1 MDYEVVINST
11 LRLGMQAP
19 DFEANTTCGNVK
31 LSEYKGKWVVFF
43 SHPADFT
50 PVCTTE
56 ILAFQKMIKY
66 FEERNTQLLGLSV
79 DSNPSHL
86 AWLKNIKDNT
96 GVEITF
102 PLIADKDMSIARRYG
117 MIAPEVANTETVR
130 NVYII
135 DDKQVIRTI
144 LMYPMTNGRYIP
156 EIIRI
161 IDSLQITDKENVST
175 PANWVPGNPVV
186 VPSPKQFCNI
196 NSNVDNERLT
206 CVDWYLCF
214 KKLEN
219 QSINKNVQREINSKE
234 NVK

>member
-19 DFEANTTCGNVK
+19 DFDAITTCGNIK
-31 LSEYKGKWVVFF
+31 LSDYKGKWVVLF

-56 ILAFQKMIKY
+56 FLAFQKMIKY
-66 FEERNTQLLGLSV
+66 FEERNTCLIGLSV
-79 DSNPSHL
+79 DSNSSHL
-86 AWLKNIKDNT
+86 AWFKNIKDNT

-102 PLIADKDMSIARRYG
+102 PLIADKDMTIARRYG
-117 MIAPEVANTETVR
+117 MIAPDITNTETVR
-130 NVYII
+130 NVYVI
-135 DDKQVIRTI
+135 DDKQIIRTI

-161 IDSLQITDKENVST
+161 IDALQLSDKDNVVT

-186 VPSPKQFCNI
+186 IPPPKIYCDMNK
-196 NSNVDNERLT
+196 NLENENLT

-214 KKLEN
+214 KKGD
-219 QSINKNVQREINSKE
+219 KNFVDKKIQQRDTKE
-234 NVK
+234 VK

>member
-19 DFEANTTCGNVK
+19 DFEAITTCGNIK
-31 LSEYKGKWVVFF
+31 LSDYKGKWVVFF

-56 ILAFQKMIKY
+56 FLAFQKMIKY
-66 FEERNTQLLGLSV
+66 FDERNTSLIGLSV
-79 DSNPSHL
+79 DSNSSHL

-102 PLIADKDMSIARRYG
+102 PLIADKDMSIARKYG
-117 MIAPEVANTETVR
+117 MLAPNVSATETVR

-135 DDKQVIRTI
+135 DDKQIIRTI
-144 LMYPMTNGRYIP
+144 LIYPLTNGRYIP
-156 EIIRI
+156 EIIRM
-161 IDSLQITDKENVST
+161 IDALQLTDKDNVVT

-186 VPSPKQFCNI
+186 IPPPKVYCDINKNI
-196 NSNVDNERLT
+196 QNDNLT

-214 KKLEN
+214 RKGDKNSNDKKT
-219 QSINKNVQREINSKE
+219 QQRDVKE
-234 NVK
+234 VVK

>member
-56 ILAFQKMIKY
+56 IIAFQKMIKY

-102 PLIADKDMSIARRYG
+102 PLIADKDMAIARRYG

-161 IDSLQITDKENVST
+161 IDSLQITDKENVYTTS
-175 PANWVPGNPVV
+175 NWVQGNPVV

-196 NSNVDNERLT
+196 NNNVDNESLT

-219 QSINKNVQREINSKE
+219 KSINKNVQREINNKE

>member
-19 DFEANTTCGNVK
+19 DFEALTTCGTIH
-31 LSEYKGKWVVFF
+31 LSDYKGKWIVLF

-56 ILAFQKMIKY
+56 FLAFQKMIKY
-66 FEERNTQLLGLSV
+66 FEARNTCLIGLSV
-79 DSNPSHL
+79 DSNSSHL

-102 PLIADKDMSIARRYG
+102 PLIADKDMTIARRYG
-117 MIAPEVANTETVR
+117 MIAPDISNTETVR

-135 DDKQVIRTI
+135 DDKQIIRTI
-144 LMYPMTNGRYIP
+144 LIYPMTTGRYIP

-161 IDSLQITDKENVST
+161 IDALQLSDKEHIVT
-175 PANWVPGNPVV
+175 PANWVPGNPVI
-186 VPSPKQFCNI
+186 VPAPTVYCDITKNI
-196 NSNVDNERLT
+196 EDNKLT

-214 KKLEN
+214 KKGVRGVEDKNDTNREN
-219 QSINKNVQREINSKE
+219 KEI
-234 NVK
+234 VK

>member
-102 PLIADKDMSIARRYG
+102 PLIVDKDMSIARRYG

-161 IDSLQITDKENVST
+161 IDSLQVTDKENVST

-196 NSNVDNERLT
+196 NNNVDNESLT

-219 QSINKNVQREINSKE
+219 KSINKNVQREINNKE

>member
-102 PLIADKDMSIARRYG
+102 PLIADKDMAIARRYG

-161 IDSLQITDKENVST
+161 IDSLQVTDKENVST

-196 NSNVDNERLT
+196 NNNVDNESLT

-219 QSINKNVQREINSKE
+219 KSINKNVQREINNKE